1 MQQESRTAELNALWE
16 SVVQNPHII
25 HAFKT
30 VGGDSRE
37 MQAAFPALHALHAF
51 TNVVDVDVLS
61 EGLGFTRRA
70 GLSAYV
76 ELFDGRPLDKRM
88 QCSQWARRPLTREQ
102 RVYAATDAFVTRM
115 VLLEMCK
122 TLKAGKWGLKERRNW
137 ALAERRMVRAGT
149 KIPMNINT
157 GITIKAPIKP
167 ILDLYDS
174 VSAKLSVCCSNE
186 CTSLQYQPWTQHYRT
201 PSSQH
206 NSSNNN
212 PSSPSESVSFL
223 HSL

>member
-16 SVVQNPHII
+16 SLVQNPRII

-37 MQAAFPALHALHAF
+37 MQAAFPALPALHAF

-102 RVYAATDAFVTRM
+102 RVYAATDALRHKDGAAGDVQDAEGWK
-115 VLLEMCK
+115 VGIEGK
-122 TLKAGKWGLKERRNW
+122 TELGVGGEKDGQSGHENPDEHRHRHYHQSADQADSGL
-137 ALAERRMVRAGT
+137 VRF
-149 KIPMNINT
+149 
-157 GITIKAPIKP
+157 
-167 ILDLYDS
+167 
-174 VSAKLSVCCSNE
+174 
-186 CTSLQYQPWTQHYRT
+186 R
-201 PSSQH
+201 
-206 NSSNNN
+206 
-212 PSSPSESVSFL
+212 FR
-223 HSL
+223 